1 MIGYYKYSREK
12 IAEIIKKSPKTKDG
26 FYFVK
31 KFPELNN
38 KPSQLDGEKDTEYYY
53 KRSYFENKYVFDNF
67 ELECYLSKEK
77 KNLDVDRMINCDN
90 QLADIIFDFLDY
102 KLNQKIDGFSYNL
115 NELIDTTIYFYNI
128 KNPLN

>member
-38 KPSQLDGEKDTEYYY
+38 KPSQLDGKKDTEYYY
-53 KRSYFENKYVFDNF
+53 KRSYFENKYVFDSF

-102 KLNQKIDGFSYNL
+102 KLNQKIDGFAYNL